1 MEIQESV
8 LLRRVGRM
16 DPVSVPE
23 FEALGGFSGIRKAL
37 SMEKEEILE
46 EISRSNLKGRGGAG
60 YPAGRKWKSLY
71 RIEGD
76 TKYIVCNADEGEPGT
91 FKDRVLLEETPLSVI
106 EGMLI
111 AGYVFGSKQGYI
123 YIRGEYRRIQ
133 KIFETALENAEDAG
147 YLGKDI
153 LGVPGF
159 DYSITVVSG
168 GGAYVCG
175 ENSAMLNSI
184 EGKTGRPRIKP
195 PHLAEVGLYG
205 KPTLVNNVET
215 LCCVPI
221 ILEEGSQKFLSYGT
235 TESGGTKLVSISGHV
250 KNRGVFDVGLG
261 ISLRQLIM
269 DEKYGGGTSTGR
281 KPGFFHMGGQSGPI
295 GFPEQ
300 LDTPYTYETL
310 APKGLAVGSGAIVV
324 LDDSVC
330 IVEYIQKVFE
340 FFVHESCGKCT
351 PCRLGTT
358 RILELLTDFV
368 EGRAKDGDV
377 ERLEYMA
384 RQVSQLSACGLGQS
398 VNVALMSALRH
409 RRGDFEAHINGGA
422 CPAGACACHENGR
435 NKACLT
441 I

>member
-133 KIFETALENAEDAG
+133 KIFETALQNAEDAG

-221 ILEEGSQKFLSYGT
+221 ILEEG
-235 TESGGTKLVSISGHV
+235 
-250 KNRGVFDVGLG
+250 
-261 ISLRQLIM
+261 
-269 DEKYGGGTSTGR
+269 GGTSTGR
-281 KPGFFHMGGQSGPI
+281 NPGFFHMGGQSGPI

>member
-1 MEIQESV
+1 MEKHESV
-8 LLRRVGRM
+8 LLKRVGRM
-16 DPVSVPE
+16 DPVSVSE
-23 FEALGGFSGIRKAL
+23 FVALGGFSGIRNAL
-37 SMEKEEILE
+37 SMDKEEILE
-46 EISRSNLKGRGGAG
+46 EILRSNLKGRGGAA
-60 YPAGRKWKSLY
+60 YPCGRKWKSLY
-71 RIEGD
+71 NIEGD

-91 FKDRVLLEETPLSVI
+91 FKDRILLEDTPLSVI

-111 AGYVFGSKQGYI
+111 AGYVFGARQGYI

-133 KIFETALENAEDAG
+133 KIFETAILKAEEAG

-153 LGVPGF
+153 MGVPGF
-159 DYSITVVSG
+159 DYSITVISG

-184 EGKTGRPRIKP
+184 EGRIGRPRIKP

-215 LCCVPI
+215 LCCIPV
-221 ILEEGSQKFLSYGT
+221 ILSEGSQKFLSYGT
-235 TESGGTKLVSISGHV
+235 PDSGGTKLVSISGHV
-250 KNRGVFDVGLG
+250 KNRGVFEVGLG
-261 ISLRQLIM
+261 ISLRELIM
-269 DEKYGGGTSTGR
+269 GQEYGGGTATGR
-281 KPGFFHMGGQSGPI
+281 PLGFFHMGGQSGPI

-300 LDTPYTYETL
+300 LDTLYTYEAL
-310 APKGLAVGSGAIVV
+310 APQGLAVGSGAIVV

-330 IVEYIQKVFE
+330 IVEYMQKVFE

-351 PCRLGTT
+351 PCRLGVT

-368 EGRAKDGDV
+368 EGNAQEGDI
-377 ERLEYMA
+377 ERLEYMTQ
-384 RQVSQLSACGLGQS
+384 QVSQLSACGLGQS

-409 RRGDFEAHINGGA
+409 RREVFESK
-422 CPAGACACHENGR
+422 CHQNGR
-435 NKACLT
+435 NKECLT

>member
-133 KIFETALENAEDAG
+133 KIFETALQNAEDAG

-250 KNRGVFDVGLG
+250 KNRGVFEVGLG

-300 LDTPYTYETL
+300 LDTP
-310 APKGLAVGSGAIVV
+310 
-324 LDDSVC
+324 
-330 IVEYIQKVFE
+330 
-340 FFVHESCGKCT
+340 
-351 PCRLGTT
+351 
-358 RILELLTDFV
+358 
-368 EGRAKDGDV
+368 
-377 ERLEYMA
+377 
-384 RQVSQLSACGLGQS
+384 
-398 VNVALMSALRH
+398 
-409 RRGDFEAHINGGA
+409 
-422 CPAGACACHENGR
+422 
-435 NKACLT
+435 
-441 I
+441 